1 MAGVYNGT
9 RSNTRK
15 PPSGHVPFNSQLS
28 NVDNR
33 ISSATATF
41 NSLKNMLDSLNPQSE
56 FERGV
61 VTYLDF
67 LANQVREIKSEQVSL
82 REEMLVRNRNMVESV
97 DDLTLSVVK
106 TEQYSRRDTVTVVG
120 LPMPETENE
129 SDLCKK
135 VAETMSVSGHQ
146 VVPADL
152 SAVHRNSKSNKVIKG
167 KTVPP
172 SVTVRFSRINQKDNV
187 LRGYRNYDVSQGK
200 RRDTRVYQS
209 LTSHYSA
216 LRSCMYEFFNN
227 NNSNSHEIKNVN
239 LKVKWITYQSPT
251 AGFAVKLDDGTYF
264 SGIHM
269 WYDFVKLIRNKF
281 PDCIVGN

>member
-1 MAGVYNGT
+1 MVNT
-9 RSNTRK
+9 RSHTSQH
-15 PPSGHVPFNSQLS
+15 PSGHVPFDSQLS
-28 NVDNR
+28 HVENR

-41 NSLKNMLDSLNPQSE
+41 NSLKNMLDSLKPQSE

-67 LANQVREIKSEQVSL
+67 LANQVREIKSEQVGL
-82 REEMLVRNRNMVESV
+82 REEMLVRNRNMTESV

-120 LPMPETENE
+120 LPMPDNENE
-129 SDLCKK
+129 ADLCKK
-135 VAETMSVSGHQ
+135 VAETLSVSGQQ

-152 SAVHRNSKSNKVIKG
+152 SAVHRNSKSSKVIKG
-167 KTVPP
+167 RTVPP

-187 LRGYRNYDVSQGK
+187 LRGYKNYDVSQGK

-227 NNSNSHEIKNVN
+227 KNDDNATDIKNHVN

-269 WYDFVKLIRNKF
+269 WYDFVKFIRNKF
-281 PDCIVGN
+281 PDCIVGK

>member
-1 MAGVYNGT
+1 MVHT
-9 RSNTRK
+9 RSNARQH
-15 PPSGHVPFNSQLS
+15 PSGHVPFDNQISQ
-28 NVDNR
+28 VDNR
-33 ISSATATF
+33 ITSLTATF
-41 NSLKNMLDSLNPQSE
+41 DSLNNMLNNLKPQSE

-61 VTYLDF
+61 VAYLDL
-67 LANQVREIKSEQVSL
+67 LASQVREIKGQQVGL
-82 REEMLVRNRNMVESV
+82 REEMLFRNRNMAESV

-120 LPMPETENE
+120 LPMPENENE
-129 SDLCKK
+129 ADLCKK

-227 NNSNSHEIKNVN
+227 KNDLNANSNEIKNVN